1 MDLDYFNKIAEVETY
16 LKTNTQ
22 SFKLKDKIVF
32 TEQPYITAIADGDTA
47 LTIDF
52 YIAGYDIFTETVTP
66 SVELC
71 SFTFHERALE
81 ESLFEQGE
89 LIQGVP
95 LHTLKYCEWNS
106 GVLSCNV
113 EDLLSQPRYIAQT
126 TADEQAFITK
136 VTHQENNVTINLDAV
151 IEDLLNLCYQNSKYI
166 IP

>member
-32 TEQPYITAIADGDTA
+32 SEQPYITAIVDGDTA

-52 YIAGYDIFTETVTP
+52 YIAGYDVFTETVTP

-71 SFTFHERALE
+71 SFSFHERALE
-81 ESLFEQGE
+81 ESLFEQEE

-106 GVLSCNV
+106 GVLSCNI
-113 EDLLSQPRYIAQT
+113 EDLLNQPRYIAQT
-126 TADEQAFITK
+126 TVDEREFIVK
-136 VTHQENNVTINLDAV
+136 VTHQENNVTINLDAI
-151 IEDLLNLCYQNSKYI
+151 IEDFLNLYYHNSKYI

>member
-32 TEQPYITAIADGDTA
+32 SEQPYITAIVDGDTA
-47 LTIDF
+47 LTVDF

-81 ESLFEQGE
+81 ESLFEQEE
-89 LIQGVP
+89 LIQGIP
-95 LHTLKYCEWNS
+95 LHTLKYCQGNS
-106 GVLSCNV
+106 GILSCNI
-113 EDLLSQPRYIAQT
+113 EDLLIQPRYIAKI
-126 TADEQAFITK
+126 TADEQEFIAK
-136 VTHQENNVTINLDAV
+136 VTHQENNVTIILDAV